1 MLNRTA
7 LVFVSLAAILGFA
20 LGGSVVWNLQFG
32 YTAIQTIDTTQQHHS
47 ANAKAVQEWEKPED
61 ALARY
66 TWWLTA
72 FTGVLAIATI
82 GLGAATI
89 WLCLAG
95 ERQFKLARDEF
106 RSTHRPKIRVKHSYL
121 VSDIW
126 QDEPIIVNITF
137 VNPGTAE
144 AIPAEIGLR
153 YFVVRK
159 DRALPIEPSIPGIGA
174 GVGQKLVVGKNWTI
188 ENVNANKTLT
198 PQENADIQQGRS
210 SLYAVGYVSYLDAAG
225 QMRITGFCRVLTFPP
240 DQVAFRI
247 NSRFRRFRDPDYE
260 YDD

>member
-106 RSTHRPKIRVKHSYL
+106 RSTHRPKIRVKHFYL

-137 VNPGTAE
+137 VNHGTAE

-153 YFVVRK
+153 YFVVLSTPTKLLLRK
-159 DRALPIEPSIPGIGA
+159 KMPTFNRGA
-174 GVGQKLVVGKNWTI
+174 PVCMRSDMS
-188 ENVNANKTLT
+188 ATLM
-198 PQENADIQQGRS
+198 PLGRCELRGS
-210 SLYAVGYVSYLDAAG
+210 VE
-225 QMRITGFCRVLTFPP
+225 F
-240 DQVAFRI
+240 
-247 NSRFRRFRDPDYE
+247 
-260 YDD
+260 